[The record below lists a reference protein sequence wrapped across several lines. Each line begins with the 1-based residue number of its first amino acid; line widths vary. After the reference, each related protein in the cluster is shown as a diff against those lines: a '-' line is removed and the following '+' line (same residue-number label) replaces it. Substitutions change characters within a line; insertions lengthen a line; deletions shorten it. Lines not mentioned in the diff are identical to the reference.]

1 MRGVINVGH
10 KAYEV
15 FFYLED
21 DSDMLTYL
29 WDADNEGVQY
39 DPRQQHIFWEWT
51 DSQDVMG
58 PLDDLEFEFG
68 EVAHDESESG

>member
-1 MRGVINVGH
+1 MSVSYTHLDVYKRQ
-10 KAYEV
+10 
-15 FFYLED
+15 
-21 DSDMLTYL
+21 
-29 WDADNEGVQY
+29 GVQY